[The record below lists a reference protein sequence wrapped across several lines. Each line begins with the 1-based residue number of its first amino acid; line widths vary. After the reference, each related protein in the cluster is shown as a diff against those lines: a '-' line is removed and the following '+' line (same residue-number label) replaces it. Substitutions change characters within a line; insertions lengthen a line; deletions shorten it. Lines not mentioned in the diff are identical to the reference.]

1 MSIQSRR
8 NALFKSSISIKSIG
22 NSFQK
27 FSQGL
32 RSARKNAD
40 EIIKTS
46 RKKNTFKSKLTR
58 NDNLFFRKRQEN
70 IKRKNREDELEASST
85 QGVPKTQG
93 SILAKSTRGFLGRM
107 LDFIG
112 ILLIGWAIQNLP
124 KIISGINGLI
134 KRISS
139 VTGILSLFVDGIKF
153 VLGGIGTLLQNA
165 ISSLL
170 RFDFLTQKK
179 EVESGL
185 ESANTGLAQA
195 RNELN
200 TAASD
205 FQQPE
210 SYGLPNPPGFDLDN
224 KQESQSKDDA
234 KGDLSMGDGLEGQ
247 ESSELTQVKKEF
259 SDKIDE
265 SQEEEEG
272 EEVVQGEAED
282 VEGVRGDLESFLTES
297 ESGGG
302 EGGGSSESPSGGADV
317 ADPTDELKKK
327 QKEALSYPK
336 RNTGRNRNRN
346 RSSSF
351 LGTPDSVDNISQSVT
366 PESSTML
373 ASVGTYDPD
382 FEGGQD
388 GSRKVNLSSLVNPSK
403 KEVNIKTDRKSK
415 NKVMIIEKP
424 VQTASS
430 GGGGMS
436 GSGSSSSIPEV
447 NDEKL
452 LMKMQSTST
461 LKYT

>member
-22 NSFQK
+22 DSIQK
-27 FSQGL
+27 FSEGL

-40 EIIKTS
+40 ETIKTS
-46 RKKNTFKSKLTR
+46 RQKNIFKSKLIR

-70 IKRKNREDELEASST
+70 IKRKDREDELEASST

-170 RFDFLTQKK
+170 RFDFLSQKK

-185 ESANTGLAQA
+185 ESANSGLAQA

-200 TAASD
+200 TAASE

-224 KQESQSKDDA
+224 KQEAQSKDDA
-234 KGDLSMGDGLEGQ
+234 KGDLSMGDGLGEQ
-247 ESSELTQVKKEF
+247 ESPELTDAKNEL
-259 SDKIDE
+259 SEKIDE
-265 SQEEEEG
+265 TQEEEG

-282 VEGVRGDLESFLTES
+282 VEGVKGDLESFLTEA
-297 ESGGG
+297 EGGGGG
-302 EGGGSSESPSGGADV
+302 EGGGSSSSPSGGADV

-424 VQTASS
+424 IQTASS

-436 GSGSSSSIPEV
+436 GGGSSSSIPEV

>member
-22 NSFQK
+22 DSIQK
-27 FSQGL
+27 FSEGL

-40 EIIKTS
+40 ETIKTS
-46 RKKNTFKSKLTR
+46 RQKNIFKSKLIR

-70 IKRKNREDELEASST
+70 IKRKDREDELEASST

-170 RFDFLTQKK
+170 RFDFLSQKK

-185 ESANTGLAQA
+185 ESANSGLAQA

-224 KQESQSKDDA
+224 KQEAQSKDDA
-234 KGDLSMGDGLEGQ
+234 KGDLSMGDGLGEQ
-247 ESSELTQVKKEF
+247 ESSELTEVKKEF
-259 SDKIDE
+259 SDKLE
-265 SQEEEEG
+265 ENQEEEG
-272 EEVVQGEAED
+272 EEVVQGEADD
-282 VEGVRGDLESFLTES
+282 VEGVQSDLESFLTEA
-297 ESGGG
+297 EGGGGG
-302 EGGGSSESPSGGADV
+302 EGGGSSSPSGGADV

-436 GSGSSSSIPEV
+436 GGGSSSSIPEV

>member
-22 NSFQK
+22 DSIQK
-27 FSQGL
+27 FSEGL

-40 EIIKTS
+40 ETIKTS
-46 RKKNTFKSKLTR
+46 RQKNIFKSKLIR

-70 IKRKNREDELEASST
+70 IKRKDREDELEASST

-185 ESANTGLAQA
+185 ESANSGLAQA

-200 TAASD
+200 TAASE

-224 KQESQSKDDA
+224 KQEAQSRDDA
-234 KGDLSMGDGLEGQ
+234 KGDLSMGDGLGEQ
-247 ESSELTQVKKEF
+247 ESPELTDAKNEL
-259 SDKIDE
+259 SEKIDE
-265 SQEEEEG
+265 TQEEEG

-282 VEGVRGDLESFLTES
+282 VEGVKGDLESFLTEA
-297 ESGGG
+297 EGGGGG
-302 EGGGSSESPSGGADV
+302 EGGGSSSSPSGGADV

-403 KEVNIKTDRKSK
+403 KEVKIKTDRKSK

-424 VQTASS
+424 MQTGSS

-436 GSGSSSSIPEV
+436 GGGSSSSIPEV